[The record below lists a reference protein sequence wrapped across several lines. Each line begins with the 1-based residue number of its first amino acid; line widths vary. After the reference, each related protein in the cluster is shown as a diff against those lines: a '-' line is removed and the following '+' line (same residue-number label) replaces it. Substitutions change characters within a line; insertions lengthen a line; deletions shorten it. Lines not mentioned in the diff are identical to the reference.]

1 MVGRPGREL
10 TAAPAAGREGVRPG
24 ASPLPTSR
32 PPGRAHGPGRERA
45 SAHAPRCLPPREAA
59 ARRAGAE
66 RGREEVPAGAPHR
79 TGRRAPR
86 PQLGPSWPRWEGWGP
101 PGCPWPDAGPSVGK
115 PCCRDQAPPNPAL
128 PPRAFVTCFGQ
139 ESAPGPSLAAPAG
152 TPVQKPVP
160 GPGRP
165 GAVGVNAC
173 TLPSAGWR
181 GVARALLIM
190 LDGEGLLHSTVRS
203 RLLRGSH
210 SEMGGARD
218 LPQKGRR
225 PRFSL

>member
-86 PQLGPSWPRWEGWGP
+86 PQLGPSCRRWEGWGP

-128 PPRAFVTCFGQ
+128 PPQGVRNLLWPRERARPQSGRPGRDTCPEAGSRPG
-139 ESAPGPSLAAPAG
+139 EAWSCRCERVHPPKCRVARSAPGPFDNVG
-152 TPVQKPVP
+152 
-160 GPGRP
+160 GGRP
-165 GAVGVNAC
+165 
-173 TLPSAGWR
+173 PS
-181 GVARALLIM
+181 
-190 LDGEGLLHSTVRS
+190 
-203 RLLRGSH
+203 
-210 SEMGGARD
+210 
-218 LPQKGRR
+218 
-225 PRFSL
+225 